1 MGVKSVSVP
10 IMMLHIGGRKSV
22 TKEGM
27 KRETLMCFLVGFY
40 NSNAVSCHYIQDKPY
55 HFEEAPALHEHL
67 IKFHFLDTDVL
78 YDVSLQ
84 REPRYAK

>member
-1 MGVKSVSVP
+1 MSVHLFV
-10 IMMLHIGGRKSV
+10 
-22 TKEGM
+22 
-27 KRETLMCFLVGFY
+27 
-40 NSNAVSCHYIQDKPY
+40 QDKPY

-84 REPRYAK
+84 REPRYVYKRKSWYT

>member
-1 MGVKSVSVP
+1 MYCVLCLYVSIVP
-10 IMMLHIGGRKSV
+10 
-22 TKEGM
+22 
-27 KRETLMCFLVGFY
+27 
-40 NSNAVSCHYIQDKPY
+40 YILSIILFVQDKPY

-84 REPRYAK
+84 REPRYGKGVVFATCTHTLCISTEYD

>member
-1 MGVKSVSVP
+1 MSGIHLFV
-10 IMMLHIGGRKSV
+10 
-22 TKEGM
+22 
-27 KRETLMCFLVGFY
+27 
-40 NSNAVSCHYIQDKPY
+40 QDKPY

-84 REPRYAK
+84 REPRYIYLLY